1 MEDASIYEVEL
12 GDGNSLFAVFDGH
25 GGLFVIIQDMKL
37 ASSLRPNSLINCFN
51 SAHINQETIVL
62 PFKMPLD

>member
-25 GGLFVIIQDMKL
+25 GGKRLSIQATRS
-37 ASSLRPNSLINCFN
+37 ASSCKANSSTFSSI
-51 SAHINQETIVL
+51 SAPTNRATTNRH
-62 PFKMPLD
+62 